1 MEYTYY
7 PKGVCSNK
15 IDIEVEGNIIKNVKF
30 YGGCNG
36 NLKALSKLV
45 KGMTIESVSEIL
57 SGNTCGFRP
66 TSCADQLVQGL
77 NEAMA
82 LDQEAASC
90 EKAEICAA
98 NEVSDEDKDLGQTEK
113 ENEEAE
119 A

>member
-45 KGMTIESVSEIL
+45 KGMTVEDVSEKL
-57 SGNTCGFRP
+57 MGNTCGFRP
-66 TSCADQLVQGL
+66 TSCADQLVKGL
-77 NEAMA
+77 YEAM
-82 LDQEAASC
+82 EHG
-90 EKAEICAA
+90 AETD
-98 NEVSDEDKDLGQTEK
+98 ESRESVSTENISAKDTVSEDDEEK
-113 ENEEAE
+113 EA
-119 A
+119 